1 MASIASGFITDAVNA
16 TGREGFLDDGS
27 VRLESLLKIL
37 KAISRVRDL
46 NTLLALLAS
55 ETSAC
60 LGAERSTVF
69 IYDRARNELWS
80 IIAEGMDRQ
89 IRIDATSGL
98 AGHVLGTG
106 STLITG
112 DVSRDGRF
120 DPSVDRSTGFTTRNA
135 LTVPIRN
142 TRGEVTGVFQA
153 VNKSGGGF
161 SMEDADFLEAVAA
174 EAGVTIENV
183 SLYEHRR
190 SMLES
195 LIKALAESIE
205 ARDPLTAGHSENVMK
220 YAGGISRHL
229 GLSATLTREIEYAA
243 LLHDYGK
250 IGVPDAVLRK
260 PDPLDENEIGVMRS
274 HVERTGRILSSIDF
288 EEDLESVPQFAVE
301 HHERLDGS
309 GYPAGVS
316 GDAIS
321 IGGRIIAVA
330 DVFEALTAKRHYR
343 DPMDPREALGTI
355 RAAAGTAFDAE
366 VVDALQSY
374 LEAERVI

>member
-1 MASIASGFITDAVNA
+1 MTVMGIAG
-16 TGREGFLDDGS
+16 EGSLEDGS
-27 VRLESLLKIL
+27 MRLESLLKIL
-37 KAISRVRDL
+37 RAISRVRDL
-46 NTLLALLAS
+46 NTLLELLAS

-69 IYDRARNELWS
+69 IHDRARNSLWS
-80 IIAEGMDRQ
+80 VVAEGMDQQ
-89 IRIDATSGL
+89 IRIDATRGL
-98 AGHVLGTG
+98 AGHVLRTGT
-106 STLITG
+106 TLITP
-112 DVSRDGRF
+112 DVSRDPRF
-120 DPSVDRSTGFTTRNA
+120 DSSVDRSTGFTTRNA

-161 SMEDADFLEAVAA
+161 TGDDADFLEAVAS

-190 SMLES
+190 RMLES

-205 ARDPLTAGHSENVMK
+205 ARDPLTAGHSENVMR
-220 YAGGISRHL
+220 YAGGISREL
-229 GLSATLTREIEYAA
+229 GLPAALVREIEYAA

-260 PDPLDENEIGVMRS
+260 PDPLDAAETEVMRS
-274 HVERTGRILSSIDF
+274 HVEQTGRILSSIDF
-288 EEDLESVPQFAVE
+288 EEDLESVPRFAVE
-301 HHERLDGS
+301 HHERMDGS
-309 GYPAGVS
+309 GYPSGSS

-321 IGGRIIAVA
+321 LGGRIIAVA

-343 DPMDPREALGTI
+343 DPMSVGEALASI
-355 RAAAGTAFDAE
+355 RSEAGRSFDQA
-366 VVDALQSY
+366 VVEALETY
-374 LEAERVI
+374 LYGGARDS

>member
-1 MASIASGFITDAVNA
+1 M
-16 TGREGFLDDGS
+16 DDGS
-27 VRLESLLKIL
+27 IRLESLLKIL

-46 NTLLALLAS
+46 NTLLELLAS

-69 IYDRARNELWS
+69 IHDRARKSLWS
-80 IIAEGMDRQ
+80 VVAEGMDRQ
-89 IRIDATSGL
+89 IRIDATRGL

-106 STLITG
+106 RTLITD

-120 DPSVDRSTGFTTRNA
+120 NPSVDRSTGFTTRNA

-142 TRGEVTGVFQA
+142 TRGEVTGIFQA

-161 SMEDADFLEAVAA
+161 TREDADFLEAVAA

-190 SMLES
+190 RMLES

-220 YAGGISRHL
+220 YAGGISREL
-229 GLSATLTREIEYAA
+229 GLPAALVREIEYAA

-260 PDPLDENEIGVMRS
+260 PDPLDEEETCVMRS
-274 HVERTGRILSSIDF
+274 HVEQTGRILSSIDF
-288 EEDLESVPQFAVE
+288 EEDLESVPRFAVE

-309 GYPAGVS
+309 GYPAGAS

-321 IGGRIIAVA
+321 LGGRIIAVA

-343 DPMDPREALGTI
+343 EPMDPSEALGTI
-355 RAAAGTAFDAE
+355 RGVAGTAFDE
-366 VVDALQSY
+366 KVVDALESY
-374 LEAERVI
+374 LKAERVV